1 MKKILLLLISFP
13 LTLIGQETIL
23 ISAVMDGDVSGG
35 NPKMIELY
43 AKTDIADLSVF
54 GLESGSNG
62 AASSGTPELSFDSVS
77 LSAGEFFYITLNQT
91 ALEAYFTN
99 SEGVNALSGKKVYES
114 GVASIN
120 GNDPIYLYKSGVV
133 SDVFGESGNSSGY
146 YQDSYAQRNFDKG
159 PSTTYDSTEWTIS
172 SIDGCGT
179 TNEDCSVKA
188 TVGSY
193 LYAAT
198 VTEISSNTTWTEN
211 KTISGKIVVQ
221 DGATLTIAAGTVV
234 KAAFAANPV
243 DATALIVAKGGKLNA
258 VGTADQPIIFT
269 TEYDDLTATD
279 VDNSK
284 LVSTVNGATNDLTT
298 RGLWGGIIMLGKGI
312 VGEDGGEDDIE
323 GVAEGYNFT
332 TYGGSVADDNS
343 GTLDYVSIRHGGATI
358 ANGDEINGLTL
369 GGVGSGTKISN
380 IEIISN
386 DDDGIEFFGGNVDVT
401 NILIFNQKDDAIDID
416 EAYAGTITNA
426 YVAMGADSDN
436 VFEIDGSEDSTGA
449 VTGSYTI
456 DGVTAYQAYNN
467 SSKLDQYGH
476 WKSGATGANN
486 NIVFK
491 GFAAGTYLEGV
502 EKATFDAGT
511 LTFSNLDFVTTDNL
525 ATVNST
531 SSRSASDE
539 LAELTAT
546 QAEILAAQAFN
557 TGANEGKFA
566 GWTAYGSANPF
577 TVSVGDGNLTYISA
591 DTTWDGN
598 YTMTGKVVVQDGATL
613 TIAAGTVVKATFT
626 ANPVDATALIVAK
639 GGKLNAVGTAD
650 QPIIFTTEYDDLTA
664 TDVDNSKLV
673 STVNGATNDL
683 TTRGLWGGII
693 MLGKGIVGEDG
704 GEDDIEGVAE
714 GYNFT
719 TYGGSV
725 ADDNSGT
732 LDYVSIRHGGATIAN
747 GDEINGLT
755 LGGVGSGTKISNIEI
770 ISNDDDGIEFFGGNV
785 DVTNILI
792 FNQKDDAI
800 DIDEAYAGTITN
812 AYVAMGADSDNVFEI
827 DGSEDSTGAV
837 TGSYTID
844 GVTAYQAYNNSS
856 KLDQYGHWKSGA
868 TGANNNIVFKG
879 FAAGTYLE
887 GVEKATFDA
896 GTLTFSN
903 LDFVTTDNLATV
915 NSTSS
920 RSASDE
926 LAELTATQAEILAA
940 QANNTGA
947 TESRF
952 TGWTAYAFNNG
963 GALSI
968 GADIDIQDSI
978 SFYPNPTEGL
988 INVISERKINT
999 INVYALTG
1007 QLIKS
1012 AAGEKSIDIKEV
1024 NPGIYIIEVTT
1035 DKQKVLGK
1043 LIRK

>member
-1 MKKILLLLISFP
+1 
-13 LTLIGQETIL
+13 
-23 ISAVMDGDVSGG
+23 
-35 NPKMIELY
+35 
-43 AKTDIADLSVF
+43 
-54 GLESGSNG
+54 
-62 AASSGTPELSFDSVS
+62 
-77 LSAGEFFYITLNQT
+77 
-91 ALEAYFTN
+91 
-99 SEGVNALSGKKVYES
+99 
-114 GVASIN
+114 
-120 GNDPIYLYKSGVV
+120 
-133 SDVFGESGNSSGY
+133 
-146 YQDSYAQRNFDKG
+146 
-159 PSTTYDSTEWTIS
+159 
-172 SIDGCGT
+172 
-179 TNEDCSVKA
+179 
-188 TVGSY
+188 
-193 LYAAT
+193 
-198 VTEISSNTTWTEN
+198 
-211 KTISGKIVVQ
+211 
-221 DGATLTIAAGTVV
+221 
-234 KAAFAANPV
+234 
-243 DATALIVAKGGKLNA
+243 
-258 VGTADQPIIFT
+258 
-269 TEYDDLTATD
+269 
-279 VDNSK
+279 
-284 LVSTVNGATNDLTT
+284 
-298 RGLWGGIIMLGKGI
+298 MLGKGI

-323 GVAEGYNFT
+323 GVAEGYDFT

-436 VFEIDGSEDSTGA
+436 VFEIDGSEDSTKA

-456 DGVTAYQAYNN
+456 DGVTAYQAYDN
-467 SSKLDQYGH
+467 SAKLDQYGH

-546 QAEILAAQAFN
+546 QAEILAVQAFN

-664 TDVDNSKLV
+664 TDVDNGKLV

-714 GYNFT
+714 GYDFT

-827 DGSEDSTGAV
+827 DGSEDSTKAV

-844 GVTAYQAYNNSS
+844 GVTAYQAYDNSA

-926 LAELTATQAEILAA
+926 LAELTATQAEILAV
-940 QANNTGA
+940 QAFNTGA
-947 TESRF
+947 NEGKF
-952 TGWTAYAFNNG
+952 AGWTAYGSANPFTVSVGDGNLTYISADTTWDGNYTMTGKVVVQDGATLTIAAGTVVKATFTANPVDATALIVAKGGKLNAVGTADQPIIFTTEYDDLTATDVDNGKLVSTVNGATNDLTTRGLWGGIIMLGKGIVGEDGGEDDIEGVAEGYDFTTYGGSVADDNSGTLDYVSIRHG
-963 GALSI
+963 GATIANGDEINGLTLGGVGSGTKI
-968 GADIDIQDSI
+968 SNIEIISNDDDGIEFFGGNVDVTNILIFNQKDDAIDIDEAYAGTITNAYVAMGADSDNVFEIDGSEDSTKAVTG
-978 SFYPNPTEGL
+978 SY
-988 INVISERKINT
+988 T
-999 INVYALTG
+999 IDG
-1007 QLIKS
+1007 
-1012 AAGEKSIDIKEV
+1012 
-1024 NPGIYIIEVTT
+1024 VTAY
-1035 DKQKVLGK
+1035 QAYNNSSQN
-1043 LIRK
+1043 

>member
-1 MKKILLLLISFP
+1 
-13 LTLIGQETIL
+13 
-23 ISAVMDGDVSGG
+23 
-35 NPKMIELY
+35 
-43 AKTDIADLSVF
+43 
-54 GLESGSNG
+54 
-62 AASSGTPELSFDSVS
+62 
-77 LSAGEFFYITLNQT
+77 
-91 ALEAYFTN
+91 
-99 SEGVNALSGKKVYES
+99 
-114 GVASIN
+114 
-120 GNDPIYLYKSGVV
+120 
-133 SDVFGESGNSSGY
+133 
-146 YQDSYAQRNFDKG
+146 
-159 PSTTYDSTEWTIS
+159 
-172 SIDGCGT
+172 
-179 TNEDCSVKA
+179 
-188 TVGSY
+188 
-193 LYAAT
+193 
-198 VTEISSNTTWTEN
+198 
-211 KTISGKIVVQ
+211 
-221 DGATLTIAAGTVV
+221 
-234 KAAFAANPV
+234 
-243 DATALIVAKGGKLNA
+243 
-258 VGTADQPIIFT
+258 
-269 TEYDDLTATD
+269 
-279 VDNSK
+279 
-284 LVSTVNGATNDLTT
+284 
-298 RGLWGGIIMLGKGI
+298 KGI

-491 GFAAGTYLEGV
+491 GFAAGTYLEGI

-546 QAEILAAQAFN
+546 QAETLAAQAFN

-887 GVEKATFDA
+887 GIEKATFDA

-940 QANNTGA
+940 QAFNTGA
-947 TESRF
+947 NES
-952 TGWTAYAFNNG
+952 
-963 GALSI
+963 
-968 GADIDIQDSI
+968 
-978 SFYPNPTEGL
+978 
-988 INVISERKINT
+988 
-999 INVYALTG
+999 
-1007 QLIKS
+1007 
-1012 AAGEKSIDIKEV
+1012 
-1024 NPGIYIIEVTT
+1024 
-1035 DKQKVLGK
+1035 K
-1043 LIRK
+1043 LA